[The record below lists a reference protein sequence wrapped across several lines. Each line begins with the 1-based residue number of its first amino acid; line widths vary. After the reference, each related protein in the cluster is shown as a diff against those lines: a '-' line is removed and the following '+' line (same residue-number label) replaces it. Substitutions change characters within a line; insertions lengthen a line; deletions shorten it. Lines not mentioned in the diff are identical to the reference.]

1 MIWVEQ
7 PVGTGF
13 SKGKVT
19 ATNEYDVA
27 KEFIGF
33 FKNWETL
40 FGIKNYK
47 IYITVTSPSITFLTD
62 KTDDSLR
69 LG

>member
-1 MIWVEQ
+1 MLWVEQ

-13 SKGKVT
+13 SQGAIT
-19 ATNEYDVA
+19 ATNEDDVA
-27 KEFIGF
+27 KDFVGF

-47 IYITVTSPSITFLTD
+47 IYITVMLLSPHSQ
-62 KTDDSLR
+62 KQN
-69 LG
+69 